1 MNRHLTAAPTQAHTT
16 SQHAL
21 RADADSIR
29 PRCRR
34 SSQTRRAWARPVH
47 TMLTPGIVAVALAV
61 LERRDHWLIQL
72 RDDRSTIVAPG
83 CWGLFGGH
91 MESGETP
98 EQSLRRELIE
108 EIGYGGGR
116 LTPWFRSAAGG
127 RVRHVFR
134 VSLDVEP
141 EQLQLNEGQD
151 MALASLEELS
161 SGRVWSPRL
170 AQHRPLAPSL
180 QEALAR
186 QLRQRPGR
194 SR

>member
-1 MNRHLTAAPTQAHTT
+1 
-16 SQHAL
+16 
-21 RADADSIR
+21 
-29 PRCRR
+29 
-34 SSQTRRAWARPVH
+34 
-47 TMLTPGIVAVALAV
+47 MLTPGIVAVALGV
-61 LERRDHWLIQL
+61 LERRGHWLIQL
-72 RDDRSTIVAPG
+72 RDDSSTIVAPG

-91 MESGETP
+91 MEAGETP

-108 EIGYGGGR
+108 EIGYAGGT

-134 VSLDVEP
+134 VALDVEL
-141 EQLQLNEGQD
+141 EHLRLQEGQD
-151 MALASLEELS
+151 MVLVSLDELG

-180 QEALAR
+180 QEALDR
-186 QLRQRPGR
+186 QLRRHPGR

>member
-1 MNRHLTAAPTQAHTT
+1 
-16 SQHAL
+16 
-21 RADADSIR
+21 
-29 PRCRR
+29 
-34 SSQTRRAWARPVH
+34 
-47 TMLTPGIVAVALAV
+47 MLTPGIVAVALAV

>member
-1 MNRHLTAAPTQAHTT
+1 
-16 SQHAL
+16 
-21 RADADSIR
+21 
-29 PRCRR
+29 
-34 SSQTRRAWARPVH
+34 
-47 TMLTPGIVAVALAV
+47 MLNPGIVAVALAV
-61 LERRDHWLIQL
+61 LERQDRWLIQL
-72 RDDRSTIVAPG
+72 RDDHSTIVAPG

-91 MESGETP
+91 MEPGETP

-108 EIGYGGGR
+108 EIGFRSGPV
-116 LTPWFRSAAGG
+116 TPWFQSAAGG

-134 VSLDVEP
+134 VALDVEP

-186 QLRQRPGR
+186 QLRRHPGR
-194 SR
+194 YR